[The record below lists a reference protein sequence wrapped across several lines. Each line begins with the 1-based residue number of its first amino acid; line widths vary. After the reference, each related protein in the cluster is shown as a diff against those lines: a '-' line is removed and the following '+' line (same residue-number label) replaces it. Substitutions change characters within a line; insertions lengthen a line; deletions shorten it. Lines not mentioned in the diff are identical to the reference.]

1 MNVGRG
7 CGNMN
12 AVQMEGDALHL
23 SISSIE
29 VNGSNIFSVVGG
41 CIGLGICQKVT
52 MDISLGSKEEP
63 APPRLTRSSC
73 QATPALILPKGSGI
87 YFGNPTLSREA
98 DGHPQVGPD
107 RGQDCMEQKL
117 RSGIAL
123 VADLIKLLAV
133 MLEEAI
139 SAKNRVHV
147 SSVAARLEEGGHV
160 VRSDAALAHVLD
172 FFHANGVLAA
182 NADKLGG

>member
-7 CGNMN
+7 CGNVN

-52 MDISLGSKEEP
+52 MDVSLGSTEES
-63 APPRLTRSSC
+63 APPRLNRSSC

-98 DGHPQVGPD
+98 DGRLALTEG
-107 RGQDCMEQKL
+107 R
-117 RSGIAL
+117 IAWSKSC
-123 VADLIKLLAV
+123 DLGSLLS
-133 MLEEAI
+133 LI
-139 SAKNRVHV
+139 S
-147 SSVAARLEEGGHV
+147 SS
-160 VRSDAALAHVLD
+160 SSP
-172 FFHANGVLAA
+172 
-182 NADKLGG
+182 